1 MTTALWCKDRYYNLL
16 LLSKNKSNKLNDGE
30 KLELL
35 SYKII
40 LENQI
45 YYNQRDL
52 YISFIEEYLREKDA
66 GTDGTGLFIYE
77 FFTLYGKSQRDSRTL
92 EAEILETGISRLE
105 NFSINSE
112 STKFGD
118 LIEDIFGECEFYDKD
133 LSDISDESF
142 RSLIRRI
149 LLEMKECV
157 ATSTSNDNEVLPS
170 VMVFFVFVS
179 AIAYSVLNP
188 TLFSLV
194 WR

>member
-16 LLSKNKSNKLNDGE
+16 LLSKNNNNKLNDVE
-30 KLELL
+30 ERELL

-52 YISFIEEYLREKDA
+52 YISFIEEYLRENAA

-77 FFTLYGKSQRDSRTL
+77 FFALFRESQSDKRAL

-112 STKFGD
+112 STKFGE

-133 LSDISDESF
+133 ISDEDESF
-142 RSLIRRI
+142 RSWIRET

-157 ATSTSNDNEVLPS
+157 ATSNDSEALQS

-179 AIAYSVLNP
+179 AIAYSVLDP
-188 TLFSLV
+188 TIFSLV
-194 WR
+194 WQ

>member
-16 LLSKNKSNKLNDGE
+16 LLSKNNNNKLNGVE
-30 KLELL
+30 ERELS

-52 YISFIEEYLREKDA
+52 YISFIEEYLRENAA

-77 FFTLYGKSQRDSRTL
+77 FFALYRESQGDCRAL

-112 STKFGD
+112 STKFGE

-133 LSDISDESF
+133 ISDESF
-142 RSLIRRI
+142 RSLIREA

-157 ATSTSNDNEVLPS
+157 ATYNDSEALQS

-179 AIAYSVLNP
+179 AIAYSVLDP

>member
-16 LLSKNKSNKLNDGE
+16 LLSKNNNNKLNAVE
-30 KLELL
+30 ERELS

-45 YYNQRDL
+45 YYNQRDFYL
-52 YISFIEEYLREKDA
+52 SFIEEYLRENAA
-66 GTDGTGLFIYE
+66 GTYGTGLFIYE
-77 FFTLYGKSQRDSRTL
+77 FFALDRESQGDCRAL

-112 STKFGD
+112 STKFGE

-133 LSDISDESF
+133 ISDESF
-142 RSLIRRI
+142 RSLIREA

-157 ATSTSNDNEVLPS
+157 ATYNDSEALQS

-179 AIAYSVLNP
+179 AIPYSVLDP
-188 TLFSLV
+188 TLFNLV

>member
-1 MTTALWCKDRYYNLL
+1 MTTALWCKNRYYNLL
-16 LLSKNKSNKLNDGE
+16 LLSKNNNNKLNGVE
-30 KLELL
+30 ERELS

-52 YISFIEEYLREKDA
+52 YISFIEEYLRENAA

-77 FFTLYGKSQRDSRTL
+77 FFALYRESQGDCRAL

-112 STKFGD
+112 STKFGE
-118 LIEDIFGECEFYDKD
+118 LIEDIFGECEFYDKN
-133 LSDISDESF
+133 ISDESF
-142 RSLIRRI
+142 RSLIREA

-157 ATSTSNDNEVLPS
+157 ATYNDSEALQS

-188 TLFSLV
+188 SIFNLLWQSTNI
-194 WR
+194 

>member
-1 MTTALWCKDRYYNLL
+1 MTTALWFKDRYYNLL
-16 LLSKNKSNKLNDGE
+16 LLSKNNNNKLNGVE
-30 KLELL
+30 ERELS

-52 YISFIEEYLREKDA
+52 YISFIEEYLRENAA

-77 FFTLYGKSQRDSRTL
+77 FFALYRESQGDCRAL

-105 NFSINSE
+105 NFSINSG
-112 STKFGD
+112 STKFGE
-118 LIEDIFGECEFYDKD
+118 LIEDIFGECEFYDKN
-133 LSDISDESF
+133 ISDESF
-142 RSLIRRI
+142 RSLIREA

-157 ATSTSNDNEVLPS
+157 ATYNDSEALQS

-179 AIAYSVLNP
+179 VFDSHELLCKQPFLLVL
-188 TLFSLV
+188 F
-194 WR
+194 

>member
-1 MTTALWCKDRYYNLL
+1 MTTTLWCKDRYYNLL
-16 LLSKNKSNKLNDGE
+16 LLSKNNNNKLNDVE
-30 KLELL
+30 ELELL
-35 SYKII
+35 SYQII
-40 LENQI
+40 LANQI

-52 YISFIEEYLREKDA
+52 YISFIEEYLRENA

-77 FFTLYGKSQRDSRTL
+77 FFALYRESQSDCRAL

-112 STKFGD
+112 STKFGE
-118 LIEDIFGECEFYDKD
+118 LMEDIFGECEFYNK
-133 LSDISDESF
+133 DISDEDESF
-142 RSLIRRI
+142 RSWIRET

-157 ATSTSNDNEVLPS
+157 APYNDSEALQS

-179 AIAYSVLNP
+179 AIAYSVLDP

-194 WR
+194 WQ

>member
-16 LLSKNKSNKLNDGE
+16 LLSKNNNNKLNDVE
-30 KLELL
+30 ELELL

-40 LENQI
+40 LGNQI

-52 YISFIEEYLREKDA
+52 YISFIEEYLRENAA

-77 FFTLYGKSQRDSRTL
+77 FFALFRESQGDGRAL

-112 STKFGD
+112 STKFGE

-133 LSDISDESF
+133 ISDEDESF
-142 RSLIRRI
+142 RSWIRET

-157 ATSTSNDNEVLPS
+157 ATSNDSEALQS

-179 AIAYSVLNP
+179 AIAYSVLDP

-194 WR
+194 WQ

>member
-16 LLSKNKSNKLNDGE
+16 LLSKNNNNKLNGVE
-30 KLELL
+30 ERELS

-52 YISFIEEYLREKDA
+52 YISFIEEYLRENAA

-77 FFTLYGKSQRDSRTL
+77 FFALYRESQGDCRAL

-112 STKFGD
+112 STKFGE

-133 LSDISDESF
+133 ISDESF
-142 RSLIRRI
+142 RSLIREA

-157 ATSTSNDNEVLPS
+157 ATYNDSEALQS
-170 VMVFFVFVS
+170 VMVFFVFVVFVS
-179 AIAYSVLNP
+179 AIAYSVLDP